1 MCNALQLI
9 LCALDLKL
17 HFLLSIDSTVFCTGH
32 WICNVYSLF
41 CVLCIFFSVFVV
53 LYPLIMGIITLV
65 DKILYVVYFFQ
76 PCIVLY
82 PLLLGLIH
90 WCLRGGTH
98 KQTFILFIR
107 GAAREKHKRQTHPKR
122 INHESKNI
130 HENNDR
136 SI

>member
-1 MCNALQLI
+1 MQLI
-9 LCALDLKL
+9 LCALGLKL
-17 HFLLSIDSTVFCTGH
+17 HFFYSPLTTEFSALDIGLG
-32 WICNVYSLF
+32 VYSLF
-41 CVLCIFFSVFVV
+41 CVFFFSVFVV
-53 LYPLIMGIITLV
+53 LYPLILGINTLV
-65 DKILYVVYFFQ
+65 DKMLYVVYFFQ

-130 HENNDR
+130 HENNDS